1 MTRFRIAYP
10 VEMPPVKSDELPAT
24 MAALGL
30 VIEQP
35 GETVAHIVQCVVR
48 RFERAQ
54 FSSST
59 AHSAVRNLAKDG
71 RVHCTY
77 VPPGGGDAQSRY
89 EATNEGVEAFSSWK
103 LEMPSG
109 KPSLRDVLYGRI
121 ELCKL
126 EDVPQLIKMSRAEEA
141 ISTDLYAQANAR
153 LKDYLYE
160 KRKWRRRRVRRQESD
175 LLLDVRATLL
185 YADPVHWASRSE
197 QYRVI
202 ADRLEEIAEEISDLG
217 LGIAGG

>member
-10 VEMPPVKSDELPAT
+10 TAMPPVKSDELPAT

-35 GETVAHIVQCVVR
+35 NDTVANIVQCVVR
-48 RFERAQ
+48 RFERAR

-59 AHSAVRNLAKDG
+59 GHSAMRNLAKD
-71 RVHCTY
+71 RRIHCTY
-77 VPPGGGDAQSRY
+77 DPPGGGEAQRCY
-89 EATNEGVEAFSSWK
+89 EATNDGLEVFSSWK
-103 LEMPSG
+103 HEMPSG
-109 KPSLRDVLYGRI
+109 RPSLRDVLYGRI

-126 EDVPQLIKMSRAEEA
+126 EDVPRLIQMSRAEEA
-141 ISTDLYAQANAR
+141 ISTDLYAQTNAR
-153 LKDYLYE
+153 LNEYLYE
-160 KRKWRRRRVRRQESD
+160 KRKWRRHRARRQESD
-175 LLLDVRATLL
+175 LLRDVRATLL
-185 YADPVHWASRSE
+185 YADPVHWSSRSE

-202 ADRLEEIAEEISDLG
+202 ADRLEEIAQEISELG